1 MSDIWTDNGLV
12 NPNGSN
18 LHKLAE
24 WEADGHAALDAEMEP
39 EMESDWLDILVQQDM
54 ESGAIENGWDIVV
67 LQPKALEELA
77 SDPLNIIVKELES
90 AQDVMDEL
98 LTMPLNCDPK

>member
-24 WEADGHAALDAEMEP
+24 QEADADLEP
-39 EMESDWLDILVQQDM
+39 EMGSDWLDILVRQDM
-54 ESGAIENGWDIVV
+54 ESGAIASEWDIVV

-77 SDPLNIIVKELES
+77 GDPLNIIVKELES